1 MLLSQDHTLMSFRE
15 TLGLLDVF
23 FCHFLVT
30 VSFLIVNITT
40 NEILLL
46 QSVALGE
53 KKKKKD
59 RGKAKAHRNQSDLPG
74 AEDWNKLS
82 N

>member
-53 KKKKKD
+53 KKKKRTEVRQKHTEINLISQ
-59 RGKAKAHRNQSDLPG
+59 GPKTGTS
-74 AEDWNKLS
+74 
-82 N
+82 

>member
-1 MLLSQDHTLMSFRE
+1 MVLSQDHTLMSFRE

-23 FCHFLVT
+23 FYHFLVT
-30 VSFLIVNITT
+30 VSFLIVNITM
-40 NEILLL
+40 NEILPF
-46 QSVALGE
+46 QSVVLGE
-53 KKKKKD
+53 EKKKD
-59 RGKAKAHRNQSDLPG
+59 RGKAKAHSNQSDLPG